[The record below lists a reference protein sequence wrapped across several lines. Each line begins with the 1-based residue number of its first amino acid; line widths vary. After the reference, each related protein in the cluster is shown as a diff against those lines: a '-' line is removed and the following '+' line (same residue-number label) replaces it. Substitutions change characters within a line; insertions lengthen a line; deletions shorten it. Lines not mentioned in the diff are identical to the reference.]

1 MNLEFIMTTNEVSK
15 MLNCSVRNVLNLVK
29 AEKIKPIK
37 IIQNRA
43 LLFDKQ
49 DIELFINQKK
59 NKISNQ

>member
-1 MNLEFIMTTNEVSK
+1 MNLDFIMTTNEVSK

-49 DIELFINQKK
+49 DIELFINQK
-59 NKISNQ
+59 NKI

>member
-1 MNLEFIMTTNEVSK
+1 MNLDFIMTTNEVSK

-59 NKISNQ
+59 IK